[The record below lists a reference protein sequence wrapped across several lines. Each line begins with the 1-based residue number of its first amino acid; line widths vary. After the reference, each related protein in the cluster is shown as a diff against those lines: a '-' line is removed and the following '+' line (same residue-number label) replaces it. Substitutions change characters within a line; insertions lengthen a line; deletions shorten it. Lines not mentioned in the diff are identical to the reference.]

1 MQFFILLLIFPKRV
15 FQDNTYFKKWLLS
28 LKIICV
34 LGVRGIDVHGAWA
47 IHSYVL
53 SSVDSK
59 FFFKRL
65 CLILFSVSSLQTGGN
80 IQSEE
85 INGKKN
91 MQIIEW
97 NIYLHV
103 SWKAL
108 KLDWLNTRLRAERV
122 KDILFFRSFWQNLE
136 LLSLWFETLRFQILK
151 WWNLFLWN
159 SSICNNSLHQF
170 YETNKITSCIYFKD

>member
-59 FFFKRL
+59 FFLKDCASFYFLCHLSRQEETFKVKKL
-65 CLILFSVSSLQTGGN
+65 M
-80 IQSEE
+80 E
-85 INGKKN
+85 KKN

-170 YETNKITSCIYFKD
+170 YETNKITSYIYFKD